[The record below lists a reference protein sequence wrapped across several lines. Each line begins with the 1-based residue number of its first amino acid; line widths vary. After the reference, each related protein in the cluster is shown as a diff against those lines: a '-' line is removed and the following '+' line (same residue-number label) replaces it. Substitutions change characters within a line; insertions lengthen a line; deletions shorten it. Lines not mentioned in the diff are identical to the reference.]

1 MIISLLDRVLNFFS
15 DGEEEEDGGSKNIAK
30 DRLQFI
36 LVQDRIKLTPDE
48 MEDLKGELL
57 EVMQKYIDVEDDRID
72 MEISR
77 EEEMMAMIAN
87 FPLKKSQD

>member
-1 MIISLLDRVLNFFS
+1 MSILDKIMKFFS
-15 DGEEEEDGGSKNIAK
+15 DEEDQDEGSKNVSK

-36 LVQDRIKLTPDE
+36 LVQDRIKLTPDQ

-57 EVMQKYIDVEDDRID
+57 EVMQKYIDVEDDRVN

-77 EEEMMAMIAN
+77 EDERMAMVAN
-87 FPLKKSQD
+87 FPLENKKD

>member
-1 MIISLLDRVLNFFS
+1 
-15 DGEEEEDGGSKNIAK
+15 
-30 DRLQFI
+30 
-36 LVQDRIKLTPDE
+36 

-57 EVMQKYIDVEDDRID
+57 EVMQKYIDVEDDRVE

-87 FPLKKSQD
+87 FPLKKTQD

>member
-1 MIISLLDRVLNFFS
+1 MSILDKIMKFFS
-15 DGEEEEDGGSKNIAK
+15 DEENEETGSKNIAK

-36 LVQDRIKLTPDE
+36 LVQDRIKLTPDQ

-57 EVMQKYIDVEDDRID
+57 EVMQKYIDVEDDRVD

-77 EEEMMAMIAN
+77 EDERMAMVAN
-87 FPLKKSQD
+87 FPLENKKD

>member
-1 MIISLLDRVLNFFS
+1 MIISLLDKVLNFFG
-15 DGEEEEDGGSKNIAK
+15 DEKEDKAGGSKNEAK
-30 DRLQFI
+30 NRLQFI

-57 EVMQKYIDVEDDRID
+57 EVMQKYIDVEDDRVD

>member
-1 MIISLLDRVLNFFS
+1 MSILDKIMKFFS
-15 DGEEEEDGGSKNIAK
+15 DEEKEETGSKNIAK

-36 LVQDRIKLTPDE
+36 LVQDRIKLTPDQ

-57 EVMQKYIDVEDDRID
+57 EVMQKYIDVEDDRVD

-77 EEEMMAMIAN
+77 EDERMAMVAN
-87 FPLKKSQD
+87 FPLENKKD